1 MMIDKK
7 RQKIIQQV
15 AERITGLAITPE
27 EARVLNSDKGWY
39 FGGLPYHL
47 TDEELTQ
54 AIQLTKK
61 MGP

>member
-1 MMIDKK
+1 M
-7 RQKIIQQV
+7 
-15 AERITGLAITPE
+15 AERITGLAITPD

-54 AIQLTKK
+54 AIHLTKK
-61 MGP
+61 MGS